1 MMNGQFNSMQN
12 PYMTQPY
19 YANRNNPLVQ
29 NQNNRIVWVNGIEG
43 AKAYQ
48 IEPNSNILL
57 LDSDIEGR
65 MYIKTCDN
73 IGMCNL
79 RIFSYQELL
88 KKYKSNYI
96 LNNPIKL
103 YEMQEQ
109 KLDVLYDRLNNSIKT
124 KLDNYIHI
132 YLVIKVYVSLHDCLS
147 MEKYVDIKKVYH
159 REIIANILIVKPFC
173 FVKVQDF

>member
-79 RIFSYQELL
+79 RIFSYQELQPNTQSQQIDTTNFVT
-88 KKYKSNYI
+88 KD
-96 LNNPIKL
+96 
-103 YEMQEQ
+103 EMQAAINQALQNIQPKAE
-109 KLDVLYDRLNNSIKT
+109 KKGA
-124 KLDNYIHI
+124 
-132 YLVIKVYVSLHDCLS
+132 KVN
-147 MEKYVDIKKVYH
+147 E
-159 REIIANILIVKPFC
+159 
-173 FVKVQDF
+173 

>member
-79 RIFSYQELL
+79 RIFSYQELQPNTQSQQIDTTNFVT
-88 KKYKSNYI
+88 KD
-96 LNNPIKL
+96 
-103 YEMQEQ
+103 EMQAAINQALKNIQPKAE
-109 KLDVLYDRLNNSIKT
+109 KKGA
-124 KLDNYIHI
+124 
-132 YLVIKVYVSLHDCLS
+132 KVN
-147 MEKYVDIKKVYH
+147 E
-159 REIIANILIVKPFC
+159 
-173 FVKVQDF
+173 

>member
-79 RIFSYQELL
+79 RIFSYQELQPNTQSQQIDTTNFVT
-88 KKYKSNYI
+88 KD
-96 LNNPIKL
+96 
-103 YEMQEQ
+103 EMQAAINQ
-109 KLDVLYDRLNNSIKT
+109 ALQNIQT
-124 KLDNYIHI
+124 KAEKKGA
-132 YLVIKVYVSLHDCLS
+132 KVN
-147 MEKYVDIKKVYH
+147 E
-159 REIIANILIVKPFC
+159 
-173 FVKVQDF
+173 